1 METQKQVKAFTTEI
15 LRIRQLL
22 QEGRRLTDSEHQ
34 ILKASLEALLLDL
47 DNNAKKSASPN

>member
-1 METQKQVKAFTTEI
+1 MDTHTQVKAFTTEI

-34 ILKASLEALLLDL
+34 ILKASLEALLLDV
-47 DNNAKKSASPN
+47 DNNARKSAHPH

>member
-1 METQKQVKAFTTEI
+1 LDTHKQVKAFTTEI

-34 ILKASLEALLLDL
+34 ILKASLEALLLDV
-47 DNNAKKSASPN
+47 DNNARKSAHPH

>member
-1 METQKQVKAFTTEI
+1 METQQQVKAFTKEI

-34 ILKASLEALLLDL
+34 ILKASLEALLLDI
-47 DNNAKKSASPN
+47 DANSKKAAKPQ